1 MNGNCMN
8 GRTARGVH
16 VTAATEMC
24 AFVYVMCVCSLCV
37 CVRCVCE
44 VFRRVRGPLFHTFTH
59 HNALPPYTHTH
70 THTHRNNPAKT
81 RCANETVYV
90 RRALGSLNI
99 QIGNWKGVGE
109 SPTTRWKVNTP
120 A

>member
-1 MNGNCMN
+1 MN
-8 GRTARGVH
+8 GRTARDVH

-24 AFVYVMCVCSLCV
+24 AFVYVVCVCVYVV
-37 CVRCVCE
+37 CVRCSAVYAGHS
-44 VFRRVRGPLFHTFTH
+44 FTPSHTTTLCRHTH
-59 HNALPPYTHTH
+59 THTH
-70 THTHRNNPAKT
+70 THTHRNNPAKL